1 LIAKYCIPNKEIGST
16 LVSEISE
23 HSLEFETILEE
34 KILDKK
40 AIVYS
45 HYKHHTITH
54 MNYKYEYHF
63 LQQQGK
69 WLLEEVYVVENG
81 TKYPKL

>member
-1 LIAKYCIPNKEIGST
+1 MCLCCLFSKEIGST

-34 KILDKK
+34 KINGKK

-45 HYKHHTITH
+45 HYKHNTITH
-54 MNYKYEYHF
+54 MNYNYEYHF
-63 LQQQGK
+63 LKQQGK
-69 WLLEEVYVVENG
+69 WLLEEVYVVEND